1 MGAPL
6 WRLCAGFSTRWLLLS
21 RSTGSGVQWLWL
33 LRLLGCRA
41 QVHCSAVVVHGL
53 HCSMARGIFL
63 DQGSNPCLLH
73 WQVDSLPLSP
83 PGKPLSHLLVA
94 PGTPSQARSLPPSDL
109 VIQLSPAACL
119 LPTGPLCSILVGR
132 FGCRATMMLGGVLA
146 SLGMVAGSFCR
157 TLGQLYLTAGF
168 ITGDCHF
175 ILRVTG

>member
-1 MGAPL
+1 MLCSCGA
-6 WRLCAGFSTRWLLLS
+6 WASLLHGTWDLP
-21 RSTGSGVQWLWL
+21 GSGIEPVSPALA
-33 LRLLGCRA
+33 G
-41 QVHCSAVVVHGL
+41 G
-53 HCSMARGIFL
+53 FFTTE
-63 DQGSNPCLLH
+63 
-73 WQVDSLPLSP
+73 P

-94 PGTPSQARSLPPSDL
+94 PGTPSQAHSLPPSDL

-132 FGCRATMMLGGVLA
+132 FGCRVTMMLGGVLA